1 MSDSPPSHIRPR
13 ERDAIL
19 QSLRAGVVPRAGQQ
33 HIQVGRIR
41 ELNTMVDD
49 VAKIAEGGSTIR
61 FIIGEYGSGK
71 TFFLMLVRA
80 IALQERLVTVHA
92 DLSPDRRL
100 QGSNGQARSLF
111 AELMVNMSTRA
122 KPDGGALHSV
132 IERFVSSAIEEAA
145 SVGSTP
151 DKVIATRLG
160 SLREMVGGFDFATVI
175 AAYWE
180 GSENGNDELQ
190 ANAVRWLRGEIL
202 TKTDARAALGVRT
215 IVDDANW
222 YDHLKLMS
230 RFVRM
235 AGYQGLL
242 ICVDELVNLYK
253 LANTT
258 SRSANY
264 EQLLRILNDSLQG
277 TAAGMGWLLGG
288 TPEFLLDTRRGLYSY
303 QALQSRL
310 EENTFAG
317 VAWSTTPARSCV
329 WPTCHPKTSMFS
341 WSNCAMST
349 PAVIP
354 RSIFCPTVLSA
365 PSWSIAQS
373 ASAMP
378 TSVPLATPSRSS
390 STFWL
395 CSSRT
400 LAHRGPRF
408 SEASRSRRN
417 STQTSLRCPIPNLAT
432 LRRSKLRFLQ
442 VQLGNPRMMMDSVP
456 SSSEPSA
463 FSQLHPGIQ
472 RWIWDQKWGELRPAQ
487 AQAVAP
493 ILGGQRDVIIS
504 AATASG
510 KTEAAFLPMLSAVA
524 AKPAT
529 SPGIEILYLSPLK
542 ALINDQFDRLSDLA
556 GAVDVSVHRWHG
568 DVAGN
573 KKTEVLRKPTGLL
586 LITPESLEA
595 LFVLRG
601 LASVHSLRSPALCRR
616 R

>member
-49 VAKIAEGGSTIR
+49 VARIAEGGSTIR

-145 SVGSTP
+145 SAGSTP

-310 EENTFAG
+310 EENTFAAG
-317 VAWSTTPARSCV
+317 GLVDYSGPVLRLANLSPEDFYVLLVKLRNVYAGGDPSKYLLPDGALSAFMEHCSKRIGDAYFRTPRNTIKEFINFLAV
-329 WPTCHPKTSMFS
+329 LEQNPGAS
-341 WSNCAMST
+341 WSA
-349 PAVIP
+349 
-354 RSIFCPTVLSA
+354 LLG
-365 PSWSIAQS
+365 
-373 ASAMP
+373 
-378 TSVPLATPSRSS
+378 SVEIQEE
-390 STFWL
+390 F
-395 CSSRT
+395 
-400 LAHRGPRF
+400 
-408 SEASRSRRN
+408 
-417 STQTSLRCPIPNLAT
+417 
-432 LRRSKLRFLQ
+432 
-442 VQLGNPRMMMDSVP
+442 NP
-456 SSSEPSA
+456 
-463 FSQLHPGIQ
+463 
-472 RWIWDQKWGELRPAQ
+472 
-487 AQAVAP
+487 
-493 ILGGQRDVIIS
+493 
-504 AATASG
+504 
-510 KTEAAFLPMLSAVA
+510 
-524 AKPAT
+524 
-529 SPGIEILYLSPLK
+529 
-542 ALINDQFDRLSDLA
+542 DLA
-556 GAVDVSVHRWHG
+556 PLPDTESGHASQIQAPVS
-568 DVAGN
+568 AGSAGQP
-573 KKTEVLRKPTGLL
+573 EDDDGLSSFKL
-586 LITPESLEA
+586 
-595 LFVLRG
+595 
-601 LASVHSLRSPALCRR
+601 
-616 R
+616 